1 VAYSNFKKLEIYK
14 RKTKNSCRHLLIFY
28 RFHVASRY
36 GHLPIV
42 EKLLDYGADV
52 NQKIYQYQ

>member
-1 VAYSNFKKLEIYK
+1 MGNLQKE
-14 RKTKNSCRHLLIFY
+14 TKNSCRHLLIFY

-42 EKLLDYGADV
+42 EKLLAYGADV
-52 NQKIYQYQ
+52 NCETIQGW